1 MRRPSDRAYA
11 EISLS
16 ALRSNVLYFK
26 KACGKKVIF
35 VCKASSY
42 GHGDVAPAL
51 EECVDGFA
59 VATAKEGLRLRR
71 LGVQKPV
78 LLLGYVGEE
87 ELPFVADER
96 LTLSAYDLDTLF
108 SLDERLRALGK
119 TVDAHIKINT
129 GMNRLGFEP
138 EDRIENI
145 RRVSEVAKLM
155 NDAGLIVLTAFI
167 SPYGSDR
174 KRARSIIGD
183 ENFVEVYVDT
193 PLEVCEKRDVK
204 GLYKRAREKQ
214 IPNFTGVTS
223 PYEIPENPTVTVRTD
238 EMSIEECVDAVM
250 KSLQL

>member
-1 MRRPSDRAYA
+1 
-11 EISLS
+11 
-16 ALRSNVLYFK
+16 
-26 KACGKKVIF
+26 
-35 VCKASSY
+35 
-42 GHGDVAPAL
+42 
-51 EECVDGFA
+51 
-59 VATAKEGLRLRR
+59 
-71 LGVQKPV
+71 
-78 LLLGYVGEE
+78 
-87 ELPFVADER
+87 
-96 LTLSAYDLDTLF
+96 
-108 SLDERLRALGK
+108 
-119 TVDAHIKINT
+119 
-129 GMNRLGFEP
+129 
-138 EDRIENI
+138 
-145 RRVSEVAKLM
+145 M